1 MSYVKLALSIA
12 IPTFI
17 GFIGSLFT
25 SQGLKDWYPTLQK
38 PWFTPPNWLFFPVW
52 TTLFVLMGIAFYLA
66 WQTHFGATN
75 VILYFY
81 FLQLLANFFWSLFF
95 FGMRNPAL
103 ALVDILV
110 LWVLI
115 LVNILLLYRVP
126 HLASYLFIPY
136 LGWVSLATLLNYSIW
151 KRNP

>member
-1 MSYVKLALSIA
+1 M
-12 IPTFI
+12 
-17 GFIGSLFT
+17 
-25 SQGLKDWYPTLQK
+25 
-38 PWFTPPNWLFFPVW
+38 W
-52 TTLFVLMGIAFYLA
+52 TTLFVLIGIAFYLA
-66 WQTHFGATN
+66 WQAHFGGTN

-81 FLQLLANFFWSLFF
+81 FLQLVANFLWSLFF

-115 LVNILLLYRVP
+115 LANIFLLYRVS

-151 KRNP
+151 KLNP